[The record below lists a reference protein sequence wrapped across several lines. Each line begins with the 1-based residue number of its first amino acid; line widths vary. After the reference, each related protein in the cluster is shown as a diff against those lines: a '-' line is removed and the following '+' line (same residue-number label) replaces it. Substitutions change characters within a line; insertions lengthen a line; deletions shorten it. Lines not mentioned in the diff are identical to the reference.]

1 MKTFHELPSGYIG
14 YFALDLQNNKKT
26 MLLVNLLAALI
37 AIVMVVFMHFYVPVF
52 TFFNAENGIILFWV
66 KSLFLLAMIIAYM
79 FLHELIHGIAMKICG
94 TKKVSYGFTG
104 IYAYAGSADYYGK
117 ATYIFIALA
126 PVAVFLILLTI
137 VNFFVP
143 LSCFWTIY
151 LIQVVNVSG
160 AAGDIYITCKLLRMP
175 KNILIKD
182 AGISMMVY
190 IQQ

>member
-1 MKTFHELPSGYIG
+1 
-14 YFALDLQNNKKT
+14 
-26 MLLVNLLAALI
+26 
-37 AIVMVVFMHFYVPVF
+37 MVVFMHFYVPVF

-143 LSCFWTIY
+143 LSWFWTIY

-160 AAGDIYITCKLLRMP
+160 AAGDIYVTCKLLRMP